1 MFHGHGERKVW
12 EATTCRYADVTNTSA
27 SFVGLIN
34 HHNSFGTE
42 NQDMLVIF
50 IWSIGHN
57 RHKIYLR
64 EKNPDMVDDI
74 FFP

>member
-1 MFHGHGERKVW
+1 MGMGECKLW
-12 EATTCRYADVTNTSA
+12 EATTSRYADATNTFA
-27 SFVGLIN
+27 SFIGLIN
-34 HHNSFGTE
+34 HHNPFGTK
-42 NQDMLVIF
+42 NQDVLVIF
-50 IWSIGHN
+50 ILRIGH